1 MVASI
6 VRAERA
12 TFLAPDTDL
21 ARYIHQLRKDQSV
34 VLFLT
39 PDDQGLVL
47 SGIDNCFY
55 DPDGEANLL
64 VAHMR
69 AGQLR
74 IYRSHSRE
82 LSNSILPRLNNVR
95 GRPMEELLWI
105 AGFTGYTE
113 ERCCLDAGCRR
124 DDVIR
129 LNYWPNFTRL
139 PTTPNSFKL
148 ASLFSSRPT
157 SIVLAS
163 RILDVPE
170 HEVMQF
176 YNAACYSGIA
186 TRLNRPAEP
195 VEPRA
200 HRQQG
205 LIRNLFNHLV
215 GNRFGKRTPALAVV
229 SSNTSTKTA
238 NSTNKTAASGCC
250 APGKSCS

>member
-1 MVASI
+1 MVASV

-12 TFLAPDTDL
+12 SILPPDTDL
-21 ARYIHQLRKDQSV
+21 ARYIHKLREDQSV

-39 PDDQGLVL
+39 PDDQGIVL

-55 DPDGEANLL
+55 DPDGEASLL
-64 VAHMR
+64 VHHMR
-69 AGQLR
+69 ASQLR
-74 IYRSHSRE
+74 VYRSHSRE
-82 LSNSILPRLNNVR
+82 LSNNILPRLNNVR

-139 PTTPNSFKL
+139 PTTANSFKL

-157 SIVLAS
+157 SIVLAAH
-163 RILDVPE
+163 ILDVPE

-176 YNAACYSGIA
+176 YNAACYSGLA
-186 TRLNRPAEP
+186 SRLNRQAEP
-195 VEPRA
+195 VQTRT
-200 HRQQG
+200 HRQHG

-215 GNRFGKRTPALAVV
+215 GNRFGKRTPAVTVAATKP
-229 SSNTSTKTA
+229 TS
-238 NSTNKTAASGCC
+238 CC